1 MEEDAS
7 ISMWEIGCFIVPSCG
22 SLLLSI
28 FSYADFEGKDR
39 EIGDNKGKMGRWG
52 GVGRQTYGI
61 ADFGFLIPH
70 SAIRIPQSG
79 DKVTIWDTGQYFST
93 ETEPSM
99 KK

>member
-39 EIGDNKGKMGRWG
+39 EIGGWG
-52 GVGRQTYGI
+52 EKLI
-61 ADFGFLIPH
+61 SDFGFLIPY
-70 SAIRIPQSG
+70 SAIRIPQSS
-79 DKVTIWDTGQYFST
+79 DKVTVWDTGQYFST

-99 KK
+99 KR

>member
-52 GVGRQTYGI
+52 GGGETDLWDCRFRI
-61 ADFGFLIPH
+61 FNSAFRNSN
-70 SAIRIPQSG
+70 SAIG
-79 DKVTIWDTGQYFST
+79 
-93 ETEPSM
+93 
-99 KK
+99 